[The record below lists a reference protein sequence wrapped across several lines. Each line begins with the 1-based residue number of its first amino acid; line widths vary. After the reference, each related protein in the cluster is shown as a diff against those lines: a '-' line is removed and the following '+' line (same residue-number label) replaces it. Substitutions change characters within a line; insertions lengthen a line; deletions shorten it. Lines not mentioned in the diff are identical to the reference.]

1 MVLPVLQCMSLRKH
15 RRGHQQRACYRDV
28 AALRAATSLAG
39 LAGTRGSRNAINE

>member
-28 AALRAATSLAG
+28 AALRAATRLAV
-39 LAGTRGSRNAINE
+39 LSASFGSRE